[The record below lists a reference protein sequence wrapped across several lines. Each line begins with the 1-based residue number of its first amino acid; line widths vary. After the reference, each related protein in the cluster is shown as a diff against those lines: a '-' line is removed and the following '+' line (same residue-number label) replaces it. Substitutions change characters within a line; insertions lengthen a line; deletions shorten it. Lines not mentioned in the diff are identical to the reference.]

1 MKDIILLFENVK
13 DRLDEARECMT
24 ELIPFYV
31 LEAENRT
38 GIFIKKE
45 YSSNEEYENIL
56 KIKEKYN
63 LKIDILL

>member
-24 ELIPFYV
+24 ELIPCYAR
-31 LEAENRT
+31 ETENRT

-56 KIKEKYN
+56 RIKEKYN
-63 LKIDILL
+63 LKIDVLL